1 MSGMPG
7 GGLGRRRHRA
17 GGDFGAVYHRQ
28 RLQRAVLGDGVW
40 AVLAAA
46 AGGGGRAMCSAR
58 KILYFLQSMG

>member
-1 MSGMPG
+1 VGALG
-7 GGLGRRRHRA
+7 GEGIAL

-28 RLQRAVLGDGVW
+28 RLQRAVPGDGVR

-58 KILYFLQSMG
+58 KILYFPRSMG